1 MSITARKSNNGQP
14 FRSVGFMLSTLGYAV
29 SRRFHQVLEPLELE
43 PSQFAVLR
51 TVGFNQGQSQH
62 ALADNLHISP
72 SHMVAIVDE
81 LERRGLVERRPQP
94 GDRRVRTLHLTSVGE
109 KLLAQAFTVA
119 KEFEKLL
126 TKPLDAKERA
136 QLLDLLERIAGG
148 LELKPGVHAA
158 LQEPSAGSAER
169 KIRP

>member
-1 MSITARKSNNGQP
+1 MSITSRKSSNGQP
-14 FRSVGFMLSTLGYAV
+14 FRSVGFMLSTLGYAI

-51 TVGFNQGQSQH
+51 TVGANQGQSQH
-62 ALADNLHISP
+62 ALAEHLHISP

-81 LERRGLVERRPQP
+81 LERRGLVERRAQP
-94 GDRRVRTLHLTSVGE
+94 GDRRVRTLHLTGAGE
-109 KLLAQAFTVA
+109 KLLAQAFAVA
-119 KEFEKLL
+119 KEYEQLL

-136 QLLDLLERIAGG
+136 QLLDLLERIAGT
-148 LELKPGVHAA
+148 LELTPGVHAA
-158 LQEPSAGSAER
+158 LQEPSSSPSP